1 MIDLDEQQSLA
12 VLERGKVAHLGCIS
26 EGEVYVTPLSYVVL
40 DGVIYSRTMPGRRTR
55 ALKENPQLCLEV
67 SVVLDPGWESV
78 VLWGTAEFVEDAAVR
93 ERVVEALLA
102 KYHSNESLT
111 APPRAR
117 GPISPVVLAIRP
129 DRMEGRAA
137 GGGLT
142 PSTRPG
148 RL

>member
-1 MIDLDEQQSLA
+1 VIDLDEEQSAA
-12 VLERGKVAHLGCIS
+12 VLERGWVAHLGCIS
-26 EGEVYVTPLSYVVL
+26 NGEVYVTPLSYVVL
-40 DGVIYSRTMPGRRTR
+40 DGVVYSRTMPGRRTR
-55 ALKENPQLCLEV
+55 ALQENPDVCLEV
-67 SVVLDPGWESV
+67 SIVLDPGWESV
-78 VLWGTAEFVEDAAVR
+78 VLWGRTEFVDDLGIR

-117 GPISPVVLAIRP
+117 GPISPVVLAIHP
-129 DRMEGRAA
+129 ERMEGRAA

-142 PSTRPG
+142 PTTRPG

>member
-1 MIDLDEQQSLA
+1 MIDLDERQCAA
-12 VLERGKVAHLGCIS
+12 VLERGDVAHLGCVS
-26 EGEVYVTPLSYVVL
+26 EGEVYVTPLSYVVI

-55 ALKENPQLCLEV
+55 ALKEDPDVCLEV

-78 VLWGTAEFVEDAAVR
+78 VLWGRADFVEDARVR
-93 ERVVEALLA
+93 EEVVSALLA

-117 GPISPVVLAIRP
+117 GPISPVVLAVTP
-129 DRMEGRAA
+129 TRMEGRAS
-137 GGGLT
+137 GGGLS